1 MNLYKVKN
9 QKTTC
14 YQYYNYIENIFV
26 IFQKGDIGYGNKVYD
41 NKLLSLKE
49 RSHF

>member
-26 IFQKGDIGYGNKVYD
+26 IFQKGDMGYD
-41 NKLLSLKE
+41 NKPLSLKE